1 MKNLNTNTHSP
12 IPVGIYALC
21 WIKALSLALKHQMHM
36 HLLFHFQP
44 LMKTFLK
51 TTR

>member
-1 MKNLNTNTHSP
+1 MRNTNTQNP
-12 IPVGIYALC
+12 IPAGIYALC

-36 HLLFHFQP
+36 HLLFHTQP
-44 LMKTFLK
+44 HKKTFLK